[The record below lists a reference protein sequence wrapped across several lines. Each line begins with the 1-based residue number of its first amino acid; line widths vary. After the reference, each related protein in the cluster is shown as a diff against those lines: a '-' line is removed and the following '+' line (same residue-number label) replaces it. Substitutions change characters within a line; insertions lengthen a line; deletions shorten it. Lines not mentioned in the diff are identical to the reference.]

1 MKTTNKKI
9 MLIYDKIS
17 SLHTDMEDVLNFFS
31 NYCNEENEQL
41 IEKVREMS
49 RKNKE
54 GMTNILKLIALK
66 ENGLAE

>member
-1 MKTTNKKI
+1 M
-9 MLIYDKIS
+9 MIYDKIS

-31 NYCNEENEQL
+31 NYCDEEDEQH
-41 IEKVREMS
+41 IEEIRDMS

-54 GMTNILKLIALK
+54 SMTNLLKLIALK